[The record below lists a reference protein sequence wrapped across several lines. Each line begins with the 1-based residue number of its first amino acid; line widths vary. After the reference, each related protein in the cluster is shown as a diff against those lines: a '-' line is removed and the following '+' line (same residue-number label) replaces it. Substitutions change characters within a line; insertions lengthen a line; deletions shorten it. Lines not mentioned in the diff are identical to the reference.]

1 MLPASNIA
9 EQPFSPNWED
19 KQPAGHQKCPP
30 RNGVRRTGDPATITA
45 NPKSRKAPTKTPRSF
60 PAHRLPLP
68 KTPRVPPSAGPPA
81 RLSCRRAPAPGRTRA
96 VRRRRTGRGPRKGHH
111 PPLRRPL
118 FPEGASTPGQ
128 TSRRGTSAP
137 PRPGSGPKPGPREQA
152 RKPTPPHPG
161 PRVGGPRYPLHGR
174 HRAGRPQR
182 HRFRAR
188 RRGLVPEPPEGA
200 APPPTANVVGERRTA
215 ARAGTPEALPPPRD
229 TTGAPASRRRHP
241 PLRGR
246 TGARGPPRTPP

>member
-152 RKPTPPHPG
+152 RKPTPRTPAPG
-161 PRVGGPRYPLHGR
+161 RWTPVSPSRPTPRW
-174 HRAGRPQR
+174 
-182 HRFRAR
+182 
-188 RRGLVPEPPEGA
+188 A
-200 APPPTANVVGERRTA
+200 APAPPIPRTQARPGARTTRRSGSTADSERVGERRTA